1 MVTARVLLEADDLL
15 FAELECPA
23 GDPEWG
29 EDNLVTH
36 PIVAL
41 PGLPVW
47 QVHDGRRA
55 LVDAT
60 HTVLHHA
67 GSEYRR
73 EPFDRG
79 AYRCL
84 FFFPGTGL
92 VREIVAEFDPRAADA
107 SEFAFPNPTGP
118 LDARAFSTSRRFA
131 SGLRAGSLDAAEA
144 REGLYGVLRA
154 SVASAFPSRPQPSLR
169 STARAHGA
177 LVEEAKAHLTRRL
190 AEPVTLDAVARA
202 VHVSPYHLARMFRRH
217 TGYSIHGYLTQ
228 LRLRRAV
235 ERLTRGPRT
244 DIGMIGAE
252 VGFATHSHFTNAFRR
267 AFGVPPSAM
276 R

>member
-1 MVTARVLLEADDLL
+1 MVTARVLFEAEDLL
-15 FAELECPA
+15 FAELDCPA
-23 GDPEWG
+23 DDPEWG

-55 LVDAT
+55 LADAT
-60 HTVLHHA
+60 QAVLHHA

-84 FFFPGTGL
+84 FFFPETRL
-92 VREIVAEFDPRAADA
+92 VREIAAEFDPRAAA
-107 SEFAFPNPTGP
+107 AGEFAFPTPTGP
-118 LDARAFSTSRRFA
+118 LDARAFSASRRLA
-131 SGLRAGSLDAAEA
+131 RRLRTDPPDPVEA
-144 REGLYGVLRA
+144 REGLYAVLRA
-154 SVASAFPSRPQPSLR
+154 AIASAFPSRPEPARR
-169 STARAHGA
+169 STARAHRT

-190 AEPVTLDAVARA
+190 AEPVTLEAVAGA
-202 VHVSPYHLARMFRRH
+202 VHVSPYHLARMFRRQ

-228 LRLRRAV
+228 LRLRHAL
-235 ERLTRGPRT
+235 ERLTRGPRP
-244 DIGMIGAE
+244 DVGMVGAE

-267 AFGVPPSAM
+267 TFGVPPSAM